1 MAWLG
6 NTDLKASEGVAEV
19 GLGPIAQAVQT
30 FDFDA
35 IVLISNHP
43 KKKNTP
49 YESWLKNQ
57 TSASVEIYYA
67 ELSRPTH
74 YEEIYK
80 SAVRIIEET
89 LKKYGTKTKLTFHLS
104 PGTPAM
110 TAIWIILAKTRF
122 QAALIESSR
131 EEGVR
136 KVNIPFEIAAEFI
149 PDLLRESDK
158 ELQRQASAI
167 APETPA
173 EFDAIIHRSTKM
185 KKLIAQAQK
194 VAVRSVPVIIE
205 GESGTGKE
213 LLARAIHQA
222 SPRRNKTFVTVNC
235 GAIPSELVESEFFG
249 HTKGAFTG
257 AVGDRVG
264 YFEQADGG
272 TIFLDEIGELPL
284 SAQVKLLRV
293 LQEGEV
299 IRVGSSQ
306 SKKIDVR
313 VISATNKN
321 LPLELVEGRFRED
334 LFYRLAVI
342 ILTIPA
348 LRERDGD
355 LSLLIDAL
363 WQKIN
368 NDAAKLGI
376 ENKKLSAGAKNA
388 LLQHQWIGNVRE
400 LQNTLTRLAIT
411 TESATVSKSDAEN
424 SLLKNLENRSDT
436 VLNRLLADGFS
447 LNDVLSEV
455 SKHYLERAL
464 QKTHGQKTAAA
475 RLLGFNSYQ
484 TLKNWAKKYNIE

>member
-80 SAVRIIEET
+80 STVRIIEGT
-89 LKKYGTKTKLTFHLS
+89 LKKYGTKPKLTFHLS

-149 PDLLRESDK
+149 PELLRESDK

-257 AVGDRVG
+257 AVGDRIG
-264 YFEQADGG
+264 YFEEADGG
-272 TIFLDEIGELPL
+272 TIFLDEIGEGARRQYLYI
-284 SAQVKLLRV
+284 
-293 LQEGEV
+293 
-299 IRVGSSQ
+299 IRLN
-306 SKKIDVR
+306 IE
-313 VISATNKN
+313 IT
-321 LPLELVEGRFRED
+321 
-334 LFYRLAVI
+334 Y
-342 ILTIPA
+342 
-348 LRERDGD
+348 
-355 LSLLIDAL
+355 
-363 WQKIN
+363 
-368 NDAAKLGI
+368 KLGVPH
-376 ENKKLSAGAKNA
+376 S
-388 LLQHQWIGNVRE
+388 QHI
-400 LQNTLTRLAIT
+400 
-411 TESATVSKSDAEN
+411 
-424 SLLKNLENRSDT
+424 
-436 VLNRLLADGFS
+436 
-447 LNDVLSEV
+447 
-455 SKHYLERAL
+455 
-464 QKTHGQKTAAA
+464 
-475 RLLGFNSYQ
+475 
-484 TLKNWAKKYNIE
+484 